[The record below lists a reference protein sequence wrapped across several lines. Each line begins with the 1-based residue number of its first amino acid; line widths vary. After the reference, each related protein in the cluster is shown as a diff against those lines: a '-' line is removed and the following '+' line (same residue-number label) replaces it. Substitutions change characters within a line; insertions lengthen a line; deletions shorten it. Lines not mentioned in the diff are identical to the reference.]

1 MSARKRRWNI
11 KGAPFRIGQFVKVVK
26 ATDDTCKEGF
36 IGAVGRVIWFEYDCG
51 CGQTFPGDP
60 MIGVRFMG
68 GTVEEFWAEE
78 LKVFGLKD
86 A

>member
-11 KGAPFRIGQFVKVVK
+11 KGAPFRIGDVVEVIR
-26 ATDDTCKEGF
+26 ATDDTCDVRF
-36 IGAVGRVIWFEYDCG
+36 IGAVGRIVWFDYDCG

-68 GTVEEFWAEE
+68 GTVEEFWREE
-78 LKVFGLKD
+78 LRSSG
-86 A
+86 